1 MEPIPVPK
9 NIDVYM
15 LLEQTDMNFMP
26 VGYSSSAMTMG
37 TGFFLTERE
46 AEHQRTLEILKNEK
60 SKHHIFKL
68 TVPNPAYKE

>member
-15 LLEQTDMNFMP
+15 LIEQTDMNFMP
-26 VGYSSSAMTMG
+26 VGYSNSAIGIG

-46 AEHQRTLEILKNEK
+46 AEHQRTLEILKTEK
-60 SKHHIFKL
+60 SQYHIFKL
-68 TVPNPAYKE
+68 AVPNPAYKE